1 MVDTTFNKYTP
12 TVVYRAN
19 GGPIQKYEAG
29 GDVTYTTQT
38 TSEAPTTEALKLG
51 MMQEALRLYN
61 QPLDLPAYE
70 AAGMSATQQQAID
83 LAKQGVGAYE
93 PYLQAASQGLTQG
106 MDLTQAGARAAGAV
120 ATDPQFKAAQ
130 DVMRGAAPVVQQGI
144 GAISASSRAY
154 DPTMGAAYMN
164 PYQQQVTQNAL
175 GEMRRQA
182 TIAGQGQAAQAVNAG
197 AFGGTREG
205 VQRAETERNVQELMQ
220 QRIMQDY
227 AQNYGQAQQAA
238 MQGFEAQQQRQLA
251 GGQALG
257 QAGMQIGQIGQ
268 GIGSL
273 ATQQGGLGLQS
284 AATLGSLGEGLGR
297 LSTQYGALG
306 EASQQL
312 GAADTS
318 LLMGLGTAEQQN
330 AQAQL
335 DAMRATQVQEAMT
348 PYQQLGFLSDIY
360 QGAPSSSSTLLS
372 SSSPSA
378 SPLQTAGGI
387 AVAGAAA
394 AKGIMG

>member
-1 MVDTTFNKYTP
+1 MVDT
-12 TVVYRAN
+12 
-19 GGPIQKYEAG
+19 
-29 GDVTYTTQT
+29 TYTTQT
-38 TSEAPTTEALKLG
+38 TSEAPTPEALKLG

-61 QPLDLPAYE
+61 QPLNLPAYE

-93 PYLQAASQGLTQG
+93 PYLQAAAQGLTQG

-130 DVMRGAAPVVQQGI
+130 DVMRGAAPVVKQGI

-182 TIAGQGQAAQAVNAG
+182 TIAEQGQAAQAVNAG

-205 VQRAETERNVQELMQ
+205 VQRAETERNVQDLMQ

-318 LLMGLGTAEQQN
+318 MLMGLGTAEQQN
-330 AQAQL
+330 QQAQL

-378 SPLQTAGGI
+378 SPLQSLVGTT
-387 AVAGAAA
+387 VAAA
-394 AKGIMG
+394 AGGKAAGLF